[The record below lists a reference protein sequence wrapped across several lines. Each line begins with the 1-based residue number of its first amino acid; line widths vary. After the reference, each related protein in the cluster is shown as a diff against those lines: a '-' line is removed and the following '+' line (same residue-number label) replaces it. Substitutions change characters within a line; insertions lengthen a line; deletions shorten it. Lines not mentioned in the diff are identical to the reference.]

1 MLLAGFQSGNRSR
14 ALIAVKSS
22 AWRFKGSAFLLR
34 AYLHRLRSSHGFIHI
49 CTCLAVLSLWFAPT
63 RFDQSQPAHVNASS
77 FSENEQDAALQSAAE
92 SALAGRE
99 GTVIVMDAGTGRVRA
114 LVNSRVAYAETF
126 APGSAIKPFT
136 ELTALRA
143 GVMDEG
149 SRVLCRERFRQGDFE
164 ARCSHPRFQ
173 PAFNPVQAL
182 AYSCNYYFSKVGE
195 QLDSETFHRTLA
207 SFGFGARTGVDEDE
221 TAGAFPHSEWRVS
234 EALGDNPQ
242 LMVTPVQLI
251 NAYVA
256 LINGGHLFTPQRAS
270 QKNFNSRER
279 NALEIEPEY
288 RALIIKGMRG
298 AVAYGTAAHAGLDTL
313 PQFIFG
319 KTGTSTPRDDFRSTH
334 GWFVGFASDKNASDV
349 TTTNDSEGNAQNFAD
364 KIAPE
369 NIHLA
374 VLVFLKRAHGSE
386 CAEAARPIFEE
397 YARLLKLSE
406 AQTAEPHRAEPLVA
420 EQPKNEAV
428 SSQSLSASERPY
440 ISATGATTVRVRL
453 VHDDMT
459 RTLTLDDYVFGVLAA
474 EASLETQGEA
484 LKAQAVIS
492 RTFAL
497 KNLRRHAR
505 DGFDLCNSTH
515 CQRFIN
521 VPDESARPE
530 FYESLH
536 RALQETAGQVL
547 LDTQGQL
554 ADAYF
559 SAACGGMTA
568 NVGTLWGVSPAPVYL
583 RGVHDEFCAGLSGN
597 NWTDTIAVEQL
608 LKALRSD
615 KRTDVGA
622 HLTDIRV
629 IKHDATGRAEMI
641 ALDGERSRLVRG
653 WDFKIIVG
661 RVLGWNV
668 LKSSRFDVR
677 RAGKG
682 FVFRGSG
689 FGHGLGLCQAGAH
702 VMATR
707 GASYRQILSEYLPGT
722 RLSGRD
728 ETAQASGV
736 REEIESV
743 LSWRNEYPEASGNL
757 PVESVLSKI
766 HHRDTE
772 STENAQRVVSS
783 SCLSLCPTLCPL
795 CLCGERPPA
804 NVQSRAIIE
813 KAGIWKADVLLS
825 APPRHAVK
833 SQSRISQEADNSQ
846 FFTLISNLNG
856 QKRVTLSSESFRAN
870 YPSRVARRDVER
882 ALSVLEEAKRDV
894 ARRLAAAAIS
904 FGGLPMLEL
913 FMHDTTGDFVGA
925 TGQPPWTAAATR
937 GRRIETQP
945 LDVLNRRG
953 VLTTTLRHE
962 YTHALIEALG
972 RGRAPRWLAEGMAIM
987 VAGEGSML
995 VRASSRN
1002 NPMTR
1007 DELERGLEHPASAAE
1022 MRALYAAAYREVSA
1036 LVRKEGEASVW
1047 HRLMQG

>member
-1 MLLAGFQSGNRSR
+1 MHIIGRLKESLSLIR
-14 ALIAVKSS
+14 AH
-22 AWRFKGSAFLLR
+22 
-34 AYLHRLRSSHGFIHI
+34 LHRPRSSHGLIHV

-63 RFDQSQPAHVNASS
+63 RFDQSQTAHVNAST
-77 FSENEQDAALQSAAE
+77 FSEDEQDAALQSAAE

-114 LVNSRVAYAETF
+114 LVNSRVAYTETF

-143 GVMDEG
+143 GIMDEE
-149 SRVLCRERFRQGDFE
+149 SRVLCRERYRQGDFE

-195 QLDSETFHRTLA
+195 QLNGETFHRTLA

-221 TAGAFPHSEWRVS
+221 TAGALPRGEWRVS

-242 LMVTPVQLI
+242 LMVTPMQLI

-256 LINGGHLFTPQRAS
+256 LINGGHLFTPQRAA
-270 QKNFNSRER
+270 QENFNSRER
-279 NALEIEPEY
+279 TTLEIEPEY

-313 PQFIFG
+313 PQFVFG
-319 KTGTSTPRDDFRSTH
+319 KTGTSTPKDDFRSTH
-334 GWFVGFASDKNASDV
+334 GWFVGFASERSVGDGSTASD
-349 TTTNDSEGNAQNFAD
+349 GNHLATRVED
-364 KIAPE
+364 KSAPE
-369 NIHLA
+369 DVHLA

-397 YARLLKLSE
+397 YARLLKLRDAQMTESRVEETSKHE
-406 AQTAEPHRAEPLVA
+406 AA
-420 EQPKNEAV
+420 
-428 SSQSLSASERPY
+428 SSQSLSASEGQGSV
-440 ISATGATTVRVRL
+440 SASGTKATTTTTTVRVRL
-453 VHDDMT
+453 VHEDLT
-459 RTLTLDDYVFGVLAA
+459 RTLALDDYVFGVLAA
-474 EASLETQGEA
+474 EASLENQFEA

-497 KNLRRHAR
+497 RNLRRHAR
-505 DGFDLCNSTH
+505 DGFDFCNSTH
-515 CQRFIN
+515 CQRFVN
-521 VPDESARPE
+521 VPDESVRPE

-536 RALQETAGQVL
+536 RALQDTKGEVL
-547 LDTQGQL
+547 LDAQGHL

-568 NVGTLWGVSPAPVYL
+568 NVGTLWGVSPVPVYL
-583 RGVHDEFCAGLSGN
+583 RGVHDEFCAGLSDN
-597 NWTDTIAVEQL
+597 NWTDTIAAEQL

-622 HLTDIRV
+622 HLNDIRV
-629 IKHDATGRAEMI
+629 IKRDATGRVEMV
-641 ALDGERSRLVRG
+641 ALDGERRRLVRG

-668 LKSSRFDVR
+668 LKSSRFEVR

-682 FVFRGSG
+682 FIFRGSG

-728 ETAQASGV
+728 ETAQISGS
-736 REEIESV
+736 IKES
-743 LSWRNEYPEASGNL
+743 
-757 PVESVLSKI
+757 ESILKRQTI
-766 HHRDTE
+766 
-772 STENAQRVVSS
+772 NAQAA
-783 SCLSLCPTLCPL
+783 T
-795 CLCGERPPA
+795 
-804 NVQSRAIIE
+804 
-813 KAGIWKADVLLS
+813 WKADLLLS
-825 APPRHAVK
+825 AASYRERQSQLHRHAEPHSHVGGTIR
-833 SQSRISQEADNSQ
+833 SAATVLGLHDSRRA
-846 FFTLISNLNG
+846 
-856 QKRVTLSSESFRAN
+856 TLSSASFRAN
-870 YPSRVARRDVER
+870 YPARVARRDVER

-894 ARRLAAAAIS
+894 ARRLAAASIS

-925 TGQPPWTAAATR
+925 TGQPPWAAAATR
-937 GRRIETQP
+937 GERIETQP

-953 VLTTTLRHE
+953 VLRTTLRHE
-962 YTHALIEALG
+962 YTHAVIEALG
-972 RGRAPRWLAEGMAIM
+972 RGHAPRWLAEGMAIM
-987 VAGEGSML
+987 VAGEGAML

-1002 NPMTR
+1002 NQMTR
-1007 DELERGLEHPASAAE
+1007 DDIERGLEHPASATE

-1036 LVRKEGEASVW
+1036 LVRQDGEASVW
-1047 HRLMQG
+1047 RRLMQG